1 MAWIAFTVLAAFMQA
16 FRNALQSKL
25 SDSVSVAGVTLAR
38 FIIAS
43 PLAGLYLWG
52 LYQFDSVQSPTFSTG
67 FIGFVVAAALMQII
81 ATALM
86 VKLFQLQNYAVG
98 AGLAKSEA
106 VMAALLGSWFFGSSL
121 TVLGWI
127 GVALG
132 TIAVF
137 ILSGVKSL
145 RQLNLKTVLL
155 GLACGTA
162 FALTSLWV
170 REASL
175 ALGLPFPHSAAW
187 VLWLVI
193 SLQTVILCGYVLLV
207 EPSTFGQLF
216 KYRKITAAVS
226 MTSCLG
232 SIGWFSAMSLQHVA
246 YVKTVGQIEVF
257 FMLLVSLVFLKQTPK
272 SQDTIGLV
280 LIALAAILVMLPN

>member
-1 MAWIAFTVLAAFMQA
+1 MAWIAFTVFAAFMQA

-25 SDSVSVAGVTLAR
+25 SNNVSVVGVTLAR

-43 PLAGLYLWG
+43 PIAGLYLWA
-52 LYQFDSVQSPTFSTG
+52 LYQFNPVQIPSFNAE
-67 FIGFVVAAALMQII
+67 FIGFVIAAALMQII

-121 TVLGWI
+121 TLLGWL

-137 ILSGVKSL
+137 ILSGVRSL

-175 ALGLPFPHSAAW
+175 ALGLSFPHSAAW

-193 SLQTVILCGYVLLV
+193 SLQTVILCGYVIFV

>member
-25 SDSVSVAGVTLAR
+25 SESVSVAGVTLAR

-43 PLAGLYLWG
+43 PIAGLYLWI
-52 LYQFDSVQSPTFSTG
+52 LYQINPVDSVSLSTG
-67 FIGFVVAAALMQII
+67 FIGFVIAAALMQII

-121 TVLGWI
+121 TALGWV
-127 GVALG
+127 GVLLG

-137 ILSGVKSL
+137 ILSGVKSV
-145 RQLNLKTVLL
+145 RQLNLPTVFL

-170 REASL
+170 REASI
-175 ALGLPFPHSAAW
+175 ALQLPFPHSAAW

-193 SLQTVILCGYVLLV
+193 TLQTLILSGYVILTQ
-207 EPSTFGQLF
+207 PSTFRHLL
-216 KYRKITAAVS
+216 KYKKITAAVS
-226 MTSCLG
+226 VTSCIG

-257 FMLLVSLVFLKQTPK
+257 FMLLVSLIFLKQKPK
-272 SQDTIGLV
+272 SQDAIGLI
-280 LIALAAILVMLPN
+280 LIALAAILVMLPH